1 MQPPI
6 DRIDLQ
12 LLTALQAN
20 ALLTSGELAQMAHL
34 SQSPCWRR
42 VKKLEDDGV
51 ITGYHAALSRR
62 ALGYGVM
69 AFVMVGIDHQN
80 EIASRAFEEAVCAI
94 PEVVMFHGIS
104 GPADFL
110 LLVVARDLDA
120 YSDLL
125 QRKLH
130 RLPGVRQAH
139 TYFSLQEFKG
149 QVGGLPVPVP
159 APPALRDQ
167 ASVAAS
173 PSSGGN

>member
-1 MQPPI
+1 MHGEL

-12 LLTALQAN
+12 LVEALQDN
-20 ALLTSGELAQMAHL
+20 ARLTSGELAQRAHL

-42 VKKLEDDGV
+42 VKRLEDDGV
-51 ITGYHAALSRR
+51 ISGYHALLNRR
-62 ALGYGVM
+62 ALGFGVM

-104 GPADFL
+104 GPEDFL
-110 LLVVARDLDA
+110 LVVVAKDLDA

-130 RLPGVRQAH
+130 RLPGVRHAH

-149 QVGGLPVPVP
+149 QMGGLPVGAAGP
-159 APPALRDQ
+159 ANGA
-167 ASVAAS
+167 
-173 PSSGGN
+173 

>member
-1 MQPPI
+1 MQNAS
-6 DRIDLQ
+6 DRIDRTDRQ
-12 LLTALQAN
+12 LLQALQDN
-20 ALLTSGELAQMAHL
+20 ARLTSGELAQMAHL

-51 ITGYHAALSRR
+51 ISGYHAALNRR

-80 EIASRAFEEAVCAI
+80 EIASKAFEDAVCAI

-104 GPADFL
+104 GPEDFL
-110 LLVVARDLDA
+110 LVVMARDLDA

-130 RLPGVRQAH
+130 RLPGVRQVH
-139 TYFSLQEFKG
+139 THFSLQEFKG
-149 QVGGLPVPVP
+149 RIGGLPVP
-159 APPALRDQ
+159 L
-167 ASVAAS
+167 
-173 PSSGGN
+173 